1 MSGNLIIQVLKEPS
15 QDFPFVVINKPKGLA
30 SAPLTEGEDCAL
42 TQAINLFP
50 QIKNVTGK
58 KAVEYGLVHRID
70 TATSGILLIVIEQD
84 AYDKLLADQKEGKF
98 IKTYTATVY
107 NAQNKNIKTVI
118 QSRFRPFGPKGS
130 MVKPV
135 FEDGTTSDLKKCG
148 PKLYTT
154 KIEISGTKAVCSIT
168 EGYRHQVRAH
178 LAYLGCPVVGDRLY
192 NPHFA
197 GEENMLFEAS
207 KIEFTN
213 PVTGKIVTISL

>member
-1 MSGNLIIQVLKEPS
+1 MNGNELIQILNEPNP
-15 QDFPFVVINKPKGLA
+15 DFPFVVINKPKGLA
-30 SAPLTEGEDCAL
+30 SAPLREGDESAL
-42 TQAINLFP
+42 TQAIALFP
-50 QIKNVTGK
+50 QIKNVKGK
-58 KAVEYGLVHRID
+58 KPVEYGLVHRID
-70 TATSGILLIVIEQD
+70 TATSGILLIATEQD
-84 AYDKLLADQKEGKF
+84 AYNKLIQDQKEGKF

-107 NAQNKNIKTVI
+107 NSENKNIKTVI

-135 FEDGTTSDLKKCG
+135 FNDGTTSDLKKCS

-154 KIEISGTKAVCSIT
+154 KVEVSGTKAVCSIE

-192 NPHFA
+192 NPHYQ
-197 GEENMLFEAS
+197 GEEFMLFEAT

-213 PVTGKIVTISL
+213 PVTKQTVTISL